1 MRKFKC
7 IKSYGSG
14 EWLTKGKIYTE
25 DNGSFEYDDGWV
37 DKTFRLEE
45 DGFNGDE
52 MSDYLE
58 EIFDNQTPTLD
69 KATMIEKLD
78 EYCSETS
85 CDECVFENTK
95 DDSFDEMTDEEL
107 LSAYNL
113 AFGNDQSKL
122 VNNSES
128 TFTITITPSIST
140 LTDGTITTT
149 IKRYHTDEHNE
160 RSAMNE
166 LIRRYYMEKNMV
178 NVGDT
183 IRITEQTKTLSTNK
197 ELLLHH
203 NIPLATALKWS
214 MYKAPMCGEEF
225 KVVNVLKDLESR
237 DLYCLVE
244 NEYDAYIVEME
255 GIVNVGK

>member
-25 DNGSFEYDDGWV
+25 DNGRFEYDDGWV
-37 DKTFRLEE
+37 DETFDYDTNYL
-45 DGFNGDE
+45 DDDSK

-69 KATMIEKLD
+69 NDTMVEKLKKH
-78 EYCSETS
+78 CSISS
-85 CDECVFENTK
+85 CEDCVFEKIN
-95 DDSFDEMTDEEL
+95 DSFDEMSDDEL
-107 LSAYNL
+107 LSSYNL
-113 AFGNDQSKL
+113 AFGNDQSNL

-160 RSAMNE
+160 RNAMNE

-197 ELLLHH
+197 ELLLYH

-225 KVVNVLKDLESR
+225 KVVSVLKDLESR